1 MRFWSF
7 VFLAA
12 FSLNCSSEDT
22 GAERASGIG
31 GNESGSS
38 TTGRG
43 GTSAGAGSGGTAT
56 GSGGVATST
65 GGGSVTTGGGSVATG
80 GAAGFSGGGGST
92 GSGGAAKD
100 ASVETGPPPDPGP
113 LSGGGA
119 GCNDADPVHQ
129 GSATY
134 YVVGAS
140 SLPHC
145 SYDLGTMPQP
155 PYWVAM
161 NFQRYAKSS
170 DCGACLDVTGPSGTK
185 RYTVIDE
192 CPNDPVRDAR
202 CQSREHL
209 DLSQEGLSAI
219 GGVGRIDMLTWKYVP
234 CDIGSA
240 KVEVFTQPSSNTFYA
255 TIGLRKHRYR
265 IQKVELVTGS
275 TRIALERRPDNYFVI
290 DSTTP
295 AGSVGMALGPL
306 RIRITDVYNHW
317 IENKITLQK
326 GQSVSMG
333 LQFPACPAGGDAGP

>member
-1 MRFWSF
+1 MQR
-7 VFLAA
+7 
-12 FSLNCSSEDT
+12 
-22 GAERASGIG
+22 
-31 GNESGSS
+31 
-38 TTGRG
+38 
-43 GTSAGAGSGGTAT
+43 
-56 GSGGVATST
+56 
-65 GGGSVTTGGGSVATG
+65 
-80 GAAGFSGGGGST
+80 
-92 GSGGAAKD
+92 
-100 ASVETGPPPDPGP
+100 
-113 LSGGGA
+113 
-119 GCNDADPVHQ
+119 

-306 RIRITDVYNHW
+306 RIRISDVYNHW
-317 IENKITLQK
+317 IDNKITLQK